1 MQKDGAGP
9 FGIIPFVKI
18 WLILLSFL
26 KVIHFIIV
34 YEEFGF
40 FIKMIT
46 QSIYDL

>member
-1 MQKDGAGP
+1 MEDAIGKQYKID
-9 FGIIPFVKI
+9 PFVKI

-26 KVIHFIIV
+26 KVVHFIIV

-46 QSIYDL
+46 